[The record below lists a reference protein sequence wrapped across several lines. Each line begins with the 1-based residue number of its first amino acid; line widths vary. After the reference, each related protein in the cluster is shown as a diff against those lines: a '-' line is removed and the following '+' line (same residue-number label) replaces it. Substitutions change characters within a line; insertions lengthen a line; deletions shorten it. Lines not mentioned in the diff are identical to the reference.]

1 VLWNAD
7 GYHPA
12 PAGSYLAACV
22 FYKAF
27 YERSPEGNAFRAG
40 LSDADALRLRR
51 AVASA
56 EAVQRPELQ
65 PLSP

>member
-1 VLWNAD
+1 
-7 GYHPA
+7 
-12 PAGSYLAACV
+12 V

-40 LSDADALRLRR
+40 LSDADALRLQR

-56 EAVQRPELQ
+56 DALRLPT
-65 PLSP
+65 PR